1 MAIDNSVKSM
11 FSQFQKQYETA
22 QADNG
27 MGSLGWWPD
36 AGEHQVF
43 VTGLSCEPGKFRQRN
58 DVELDGFTAQ
68 FEYQLLEDPGSPE
81 APRKF
86 QGAPFTLP
94 GDPSSVTDEK
104 SKMRCEIETRRLKGH
119 IETCLNKV
127 TNDMGSALSEI
138 EEILSDAER
147 SIVVSCKCQYD
158 TRNGKTYRKDFL
170 TKNLSS

>member
-1 MAIDNSVKSM
+1 MAINTSVKSM
-11 FSQFQKQYETA
+11 FSQFQQQYEA
-22 QADNG
+22 SQADTG

-43 VTGLSCEPGKFRQRN
+43 VTNLSVEPGTFRQR
-58 DVELDGFTAQ
+58 DGLELDGFTAQ
-68 FEYQLLEDPGSPE
+68 FEYQLIEDSGSPE
-81 APRKF
+81 EPRKF

-94 GDPSSVTDEK
+94 GNPSQTTDDK

-119 IETCLNKV
+119 IETCLNKS
-127 TNDMGSALSEI
+127 TNDLGVALGEL
-138 EEILSDAER
+138 EAILANPEL

-158 TRNGKTYRKDFL
+158 TRNGRTYRKDYL